1 MDDLAVIVAV
11 AQDLL
16 CGPRGVLG
24 GRVVPFV
31 VRDAVCC
38 SSPGRRR
45 ATAAS
50 LASDRD
56 HRCGGVAYVPRLG
69 HVSR

>member
-1 MDDLAVIVAV
+1 MDELRVIVAV
-11 AQDLL
+11 AQDPL
-16 CGPRGVLG
+16 CGPRCPGR
-24 GRVVPFV
+24 RVVPFV

-50 LASDRD
+50 LVSDRD

-69 HVSR
+69 QVSR